1 MAGDIDEGM
10 EGGRIQDCPERY
22 MYRAIFSNFLK
33 ANMNFIRDTRA
44 AEEEIPKN
52 RAKLTEMMEMAPYG
66 IKCSE
71 CFSKASRLF
80 DKEVSPMSSLQVYRD
95 SDGG

>member
-1 MAGDIDEGM
+1 MLHGRRHRRRHV
-10 EGGRIQDCPERY
+10 EGGRIQDCPERD

-52 RAKLTEMMEMAPYG
+52 RAKLTEMMEMALTALSAANAFPRPPG
-66 IKCSE
+66 
-71 CFSKASRLF
+71 
-80 DKEVSPMSSLQVYRD
+80 SLIRK
-95 SDGG
+95 